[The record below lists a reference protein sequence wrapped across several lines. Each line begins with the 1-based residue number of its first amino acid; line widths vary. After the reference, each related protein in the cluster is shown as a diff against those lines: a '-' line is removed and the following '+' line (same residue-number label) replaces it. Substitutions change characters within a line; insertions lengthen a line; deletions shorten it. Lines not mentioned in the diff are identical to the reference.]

1 MSSVQHIPLVSF
13 RWQLFIQASSTPWLL
28 RSYSLS
34 EFGGVCFLLNGNML
48 VAVWNDSLIARLG
61 IEQAI
66 IALKEPDVRA
76 MDLTGR
82 PMKGWII
89 VELDGID
96 SDRRL
101 THWIDLS
108 TTFARTLPAK

>member
-1 MSSVQHIPLVSF
+1 MAASKLLVE
-13 RWQLFIQASSTPWLL
+13 RVRHLL
-28 RSYSLS
+28 SRRRGIT
-34 EFGGVCFLLNGNML
+34 EKKMFGGVCFLLNGNML

-66 IALKEPDVRA
+66 IALKEPDVRE

-82 PMKGWII
+82 PMKGWIV
-89 VELDGID
+89 VEPDGID

>member
-1 MSSVQHIPLVSF
+1 MAASKLLVERVRHLLSSRREI
-13 RWQLFIQASSTPWLL
+13 T
-28 RSYSLS
+28 
-34 EFGGVCFLLNGNML
+34 EKKMFGGVCFLLNGNML

-89 VELDGID
+89 VEPDGID

>member
-1 MSSVQHIPLVSF
+1 MAASKLLVE
-13 RWQLFIQASSTPWLL
+13 RVRHLL
-28 RSYSLS
+28 SRRRGIT
-34 EFGGVCFLLNGNML
+34 EKKMFGGVCFLLNGNML

-61 IEQAI
+61 IEQVI

-82 PMKGWII
+82 PMKGWIV
-89 VELDGID
+89 VEPDGID

>member
-1 MSSVQHIPLVSF
+1 MAASKLLVE
-13 RWQLFIQASSTPWLL
+13 RVRHLL
-28 RSYSLS
+28 SRRRGIT
-34 EFGGVCFLLNGNML
+34 EKKMFGGVCFLLNGNML

-82 PMKGWII
+82 PMKGWIV
-89 VELDGID
+89 VEPDGID